1 MAGIMIKRNVPLVI
15 VRIIAFWYQTQTM
28 CVKWGKVDSE
38 YFNVSNGVRQGGIL
52 SPKLFAIY
60 VDDLSHELTL
70 CKSGCYIEKKT
81 QGILLKTALG
91 LPKNRRNSPLFAALG
106 IEKIDQF
113 IKRQQLTLLRNAL
126 QSNSKARTF
135 YMGMMRMYNQ
145 GNIDQYPA
153 SLLSRCKRICNS
165 EQFSLHKYIF
175 DNKYETECKRK
186 LKSITRDG
194 TVDSISNLLKNYNHD
209 SKQLV
214 NLLLKPY

>member
-1 MAGIMIKRNVPLVI
+1 MTYLGTTLSGNVTDHIDTRIQSARRAYYGLQGAGV
-15 VRIIAFWYQTQTM
+15 
-28 CVKWGKVDSE
+28 CCD
-38 YFNVSNGVRQGGIL
+38 GVA
-52 SPKLFAIY
+52 PKT
-60 VDDLSHELTL
+60 LSHIYKVAIQPILTYG
-70 CKSGCYIEKKT
+70 CSAINITHRSVKSLEKT

-106 IEKIDQF
+106 IEKIYQL

-126 QSNSKARTF
+126 QGNSKARTF

-165 EQFSLHKYIF
+165 ERFSLHKYIF
-175 DNKYETECKRK
+175 DNKYETQCKRT

>member
-1 MAGIMIKRNVPLVI
+1 MVSCEQVCVVTVLHQKLLVI
-15 VRIIAFWYQTQTM
+15 FYKVAIQPILTYGCSAINITDRS
-28 CVKWGKVDSE
+28 VKSLE
-38 YFNVSNGVRQGGIL
+38 
-52 SPKLFAIY
+52 
-60 VDDLSHELTL
+60 
-70 CKSGCYIEKKT
+70 KT

-91 LPKNRRNSPLFAALG
+91 LPKNRRNSSLFAVLG
-106 IEKIDQF
+106 IEKIDQL

-126 QSNSKARTF
+126 QGNSKARTF

-165 EQFSLHKYIF
+165 ELFSLHKYIF
-175 DNKYETECKRK
+175 DNKYEMQCKRK

-194 TVDSISNLLKNYNHD
+194 TVDSNCNLLRNYNHD

>member
-1 MAGIMIKRNVPLVI
+1 MARLQTEYHANVRFRL
-15 VRIIAFWYQTQTM
+15 R
-28 CVKWGKVDSE
+28 E
-38 YFNVSNGVRQGGIL
+38 SNRVFLQI
-52 SPKLFAIY
+52 
-60 VDDLSHELTL
+60 
-70 CKSGCYIEKKT
+70 
-81 QGILLKTALG
+81 KTALG

-106 IEKIDQF
+106 IEKIDQL

-126 QSNSKARTF
+126 QGNSEARTF

-165 EQFSLHKYIF
+165 ERFLLHKYIF
-175 DNKYETECKRK
+175 DNKYETQCKRK

-214 NLLLKPY
+214 IFCLNHTTNVVPSY